1 MTEQKTNVI
10 TIDGK
15 EYNQEDLSQDQ
26 NYFINQIKD
35 LQAKGASLRFQLDQ
49 VTVAQ
54 NAFTNSLIQSVKGS
68 EENDDETKQADRI
81 DRDGP
86 YRVRR
91 TRRPGNYPSPCT
103 ARATTAR
110 SPSRRRRPSRS
121 SAEESSAMMPPWY
134 PRPSAEIASA
144 RSGRSAGT

>member
-35 LQAKGASLRFQLDQ
+35 LQAKAANLKFQLDQ

-68 EENDDETKQADRI
+68 EENDETNK
-81 DRDGP
+81 
-86 YRVRR
+86 
-91 TRRPGNYPSPCT
+91 
-103 ARATTAR
+103 
-110 SPSRRRRPSRS
+110 
-121 SAEESSAMMPPWY
+121 
-134 PRPSAEIASA
+134 ASA
-144 RSGRSAGT
+144 ADEDAA

>member
-35 LQAKGASLRFQLDQ
+35 LQAKAANLKFQLDQ
-49 VTVAQ
+49 ITVAQ

-68 EENDDETKQADRI
+68 EENE
-81 DRDGP
+81 
-86 YRVRR
+86 
-91 TRRPGNYPSPCT
+91 
-103 ARATTAR
+103 TTA
-110 SPSRRRRPSRS
+110 
-121 SAEESSAMMPPWY
+121 SAKDEDA
-134 PRPSAEIASA
+134 A
-144 RSGRSAGT
+144 

>member
-1 MTEQKTNVI
+1 MADNVI

-54 NAFTNSLIQSVKGS
+54 NAFTNSLIQSVKG
-68 EENDDETKQADRI
+68 EEEPK
-81 DRDGP
+81 
-86 YRVRR
+86 
-91 TRRPGNYPSPCT
+91 
-103 ARATTAR
+103 
-110 SPSRRRRPSRS
+110 
-121 SAEESSAMMPPWY
+121 EEK
-134 PRPSAEIASA
+134 
-144 RSGRSAGT
+144 AG

>member
-1 MTEQKTNVI
+1 MTEQSNVI

-15 EYNQEDLSQDQ
+15 EYNTEDLSQDQ

-68 EENDDETKQADRI
+68 EE
-81 DRDGP
+81 
-86 YRVRR
+86 
-91 TRRPGNYPSPCT
+91 
-103 ARATTAR
+103 
-110 SPSRRRRPSRS
+110 
-121 SAEESSAMMPPWY
+121 EESVTDENADEN
-134 PRPSAEIASA
+134 AA
-144 RSGRSAGT
+144 